1 MQPEFQKSLEIYA
14 PSAKQHVF
22 SKFIRSENK
31 KLSEGQEDAFPLHN
45 SVWVGSTL

>member
-1 MQPEFQKSLEIYA
+1 MQPEFQKSLEKYA
-14 PSAKQHVF
+14 PSTKQQVF

-31 KLSEGQEDAFPLHN
+31 KLSEGQEDAFCLRN